1 MLVGGTLFC
10 GNGVNINGSYTD
22 QGGNELNGQCPP
34 ACPGDANGDTRV
46 DGGDIAVTLARWGAC
61 VDEECY
67 SDFNGDGTVDGAD
80 LGILLTAYGGCFDAP

>member
-1 MLVGGTLFC
+1 
-10 GNGVNINGSYTD
+10 
-22 QGGNELNGQCPP
+22 
-34 ACPGDANGDTRV
+34 V